1 MRMRKKKN
9 LEPRM
14 ERCANIWVKEPRNQR
29 GIWKDRMPA
38 TGAIHL
44 ELGCGKGRFTCEM
57 AAKHPEVLFIAVER
71 VPDAMV
77 IAMERASEMNLD
89 NVLFI
94 DGDAALLSEYFEPD
108 EVQQIYINFCD
119 PWPGKKHGKRRLTH
133 EDFLRSYRQV
143 LAPEG
148 EIHFKTD
155 NQELFEFSLFQ
166 FPKAGFTLQQVTR
179 NLHADDI
186 MGVMTDYEEKFH
198 LAGMPI
204 CRCVGIKDVLPTS
217 ADAPKSATVEES
229 GDG

>member
-14 ERCANIWVKEPRNQR
+14 ERCASVWEKEPRNQR
-29 GIWKDRMPA
+29 GKWKERMPDA
-38 TGAIHL
+38 AEIHL
-44 ELGCGKGRFTCEM
+44 ELGCGKGGFTCEM
-57 AAKHPEVLFIAVER
+57 AAKHPQVLFIAVER

-77 IAMERASEMNLD
+77 IAMERAAEMNLA

-94 DGDAALLSEYFEPD
+94 DGDAALLSEYFQPD
-108 EVQQIYINFCD
+108 EVQRIYINFCD

-133 EDFLRSYRQV
+133 EGFLRSYRPV
-143 LAPEG
+143 LAHGG

-166 FPKAGFTLQQVTR
+166 FPKAGFPMQEVTR
-179 NLHADDI
+179 NLHGEGI
-186 MGVMTDYEEKFH
+186 RGVMTDYEEKFH

-204 CRCVGIKDVLPTS
+204 CRCVGVKAALPINADES
-217 ADAPKSATVEES
+217 AAAVEEDS
-229 GDG
+229 